1 MDKMIVLKGKR
12 PAELLATISVIALM
26 LFWIWYILGFDR
38 TTPLEHFLVYLVVGI
53 AIAVAGIMIY
63 RLFTFSRAFN
73 IEIRPEALQ
82 IKDIEIEAST
92 VKRIYIKGYFM
103 PVIAVKPRAYLL
115 VAYKYCFHFPEQE
128 DQGIRALTEWA
139 EHHQIEVVHKKF
151 VRWL

>member
-1 MDKMIVLKGKR
+1 MFKGKR

-26 LFWIWYILGFDR
+26 LFWIGYILRFDR
-38 TTPLEHFLVYLVVGI
+38 TTPLEHFLVYLVSGI
-53 AIAVAGIMIY
+53 AIVNIGIMIY
-63 RLFTFSRAFN
+63 RLLTFNRAFN
-73 IEIRPEALQ
+73 IEIRPEVLQ
-82 IKDIEIEAST
+82 IKDIEIEASAI
-92 VKRIYIKGYFM
+92 KRIFIKGYFM

-115 VAYKYCFHFPEQE
+115 VTYKYCFRYAEQE